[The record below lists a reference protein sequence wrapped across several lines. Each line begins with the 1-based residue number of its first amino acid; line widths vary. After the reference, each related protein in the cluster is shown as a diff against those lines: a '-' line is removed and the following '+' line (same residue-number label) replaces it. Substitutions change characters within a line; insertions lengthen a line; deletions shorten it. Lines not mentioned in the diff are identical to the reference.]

1 MHKNDKFIFQL
12 KLIIHIYLIFLLIP
26 LYSTENSQRKLDNKQ
41 IITAIFTGNGKLST
55 VSSSSFVK
63 PNSAYL
69 TSTSKIFEFGDT
81 LNYPISINND
91 KIENNISLVFRN
103 NDFDLSYLFKDLKH
117 ITLIL
122 RNKINFYIFTIF
134 NNVYFFKRKIKKLIC
149 HFLKVNQKILLICFL
164 IVII

>member
-81 LNYPISINND
+81 LNYPISINN
-91 KIENNISLVFRN
+91 
-103 NDFDLSYLFKDLKH
+103 
-117 ITLIL
+117 
-122 RNKINFYIFTIF
+122 NKI
-134 NNVYFFKRKIKKLIC
+134 RK
-149 HFLKVNQKILLICFL
+149 
-164 IVII
+164 